1 MMDEDALRLG
11 SSFDKI
17 KLNVGGKRFEVS
29 RSLIKQYS
37 DSMIGKLV
45 SDNWRKTD
53 QTEAIFID
61 RDGDLFGYILNYMRY
76 GSIELPVILPKSMF
90 QRELDFYGLPS
101 TYGIKQES
109 SIETMKELQNCVENA
124 ELHHDMLLIATSCY
138 HQYMVG
144 KKVVHIVSD
153 EKLKHSA
160 FYYHYPTAM
169 KVLNYYLKKF
179 HGLEAAASQA
189 SLFSTD
195 FILEVKE
202 VTTFSRNTSDGEHCF
217 FMERQKN
224 DEVLLTLDMLTIREQ
239 IRYLVFLHYLLP

>member
-1 MMDEDALRLG
+1 MDDILMDENALRLV
-11 SSFDKI
+11 SSTAKVN
-17 KLNVGGKRFEVS
+17 LNVGGKKFEVS
-29 RSLIKQYS
+29 RSLINQYS

-45 SDNWRKTD
+45 SDTWSCKTD
-53 QTEAIFID
+53 RAEAIFID
-61 RDGDLFGYILNYMRY
+61 RDGDLFGYVLNYMRY
-76 GSIELPVILPKSMF
+76 GSIELPVNLPKTMF

-101 TYGIKQES
+101 TYGIKQKS
-109 SIETMKELQNCVENA
+109 SIETMRELQHCVENA

-144 KKVVHIVSD
+144 KKVVHIGSD
-153 EKLKHSA
+153 ELLKHSP

-179 HGLEAAASQA
+179 HGLEAASSQA

-202 VTTFSRNTSDGEHCF
+202 LTKSSSD
-217 FMERQKN
+217 
-224 DEVLLTLDMLTIREQ
+224 TLDDPVHNI
-239 IRYLVFLHYLLP
+239 FALPAPADIDEATSHADE